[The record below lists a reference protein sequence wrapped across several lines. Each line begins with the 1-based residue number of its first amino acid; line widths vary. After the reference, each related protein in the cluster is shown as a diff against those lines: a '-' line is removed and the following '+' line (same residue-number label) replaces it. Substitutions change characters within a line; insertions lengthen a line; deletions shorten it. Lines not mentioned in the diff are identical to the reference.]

1 MIQVAFKAP
10 QCFAFVKESNAIESI
25 FRNPTREELEATD
38 NFIFNKE
45 LTLETVCNLQKVYA
59 PDKPLRKTKGM
70 GCRVGYYTPPAGGPE
85 IVVDLENI
93 LSQARED
100 LRNPYEIHMAF
111 ELLHPFLDG
120 NGRTGRALWAW
131 KMVSEDRDPFDMPFL
146 QRFYYQTLGYNSH
159 KENHF
164 LGNHFLSFEIKCL
177 KKNNEI

>member
-85 IVVDLENI
+85 IVVPMSNNY
-93 LSQARED
+93 QRAV
-100 LRNPYEIHMAF
+100 
-111 ELLHPFLDG
+111 ELNRIPVPELQGRGLTIVG
-120 NGRTGRALWAW
+120 ITVGRTGQL
-131 KMVSEDRDPFDMPFL
+131 EFCF
-146 QRFYYQTLGYNSH
+146 
-159 KENHF
+159 
-164 LGNHFLSFEIKCL
+164 
-177 KKNNEI
+177 